1 MSVLTNTDLRRILC
15 YDENQWHE
23 KPLLI
28 EDGLDDCITP
38 MGYDL
43 RVGGFYKRL
52 IGKPNLDTLDE
63 GKSIEIKP
71 GDIALISTYE
81 KLKMPKDASI
91 SALILSRVSQVSRGL
106 SNISTKVDPG
116 WGEGELLIPVQNF
129 SKDVITLKY
138 KEKFCTIV
146 FFNNES
152 PASPA
157 YKPSSSRANFFKLLS
172 QTNRA
177 SLVKDF
183 QLGLVSILII
193 GIAVTMGYS
202 YFGNSPGFG
211 VTVTAGIAIERLA
224 SVIAS
229 RLIGRR

>member
-15 YDENQWHE
+15 YDESLWSE

-28 EDGLDDCITP
+28 QDGSDDCITP

-63 GKSIEIKP
+63 GQSVEIKP

-81 KLKMPKDASI
+81 KLKMPQDASI
-91 SALILSRVSQVSRGL
+91 SALILSKISVVSSGL

-116 WGEGELLIPVQNF
+116 WAEGELLIPVQNF
-129 SKDVITLKY
+129 SKDIIRLKY
-138 KEKFCTIV
+138 KDKFCTIV
-146 FFNNES
+146 FFKNES
-152 PASPA
+152 SADPP

-172 QTNRA
+172 QTNKE

-193 GIAVTMGYS
+193 GTAVGLGFY

-211 VTVTAGIAIERLA
+211 VTVTAGIAIEKIA
-224 SVIAS
+224 SVIVT